1 MKKISVILIIVAAA
15 TMMLCSANSPE
26 NPVLEKEKLTES
38 VHTSRHTAI
47 TRAIESASPAVVGI
61 HVTQIKEYAARSI
74 FDDPLWNMMFPGQV
88 YRQRVK
94 SMGSGVIISADGLVV
109 TNAHVVEDA
118 VETYITL
125 AGGSEYK
132 AQIIGADKL
141 TDIALLKIDRD
152 EAFPSIK
159 IGNSDDIIIG
169 EWAVA
174 LGNPFGLFDVNNQ
187 PTATLG
193 IISSI
198 NLDFGEQDG
207 RVYQDMIQTD
217 ASINTGNSGGAL
229 VNVLGELIGINTFIF
244 TGGGANRGSVGVGF
258 AIPVSRVK
266 EIVAELH
273 DKGQV
278 DRGFETGMAVQNI
291 DRYLAAFLQLPVTRG
306 VIVTDVLK
314 GSSAEKAGIV
324 IGDVIMEVNSRL
336 IQNDRDI
343 YRVINEGYLKAGDK
357 LELKIWRNGDS
368 IKRTLVLEKP
378 KEKGKR

>member
-1 MKKISVILIIVAAA
+1 
-15 TMMLCSANSPE
+15 MLCSANAPDK
-26 NPVLEKEKLTES
+26 PALAKEELN
-38 VHTSRHTAI
+38 HTVNVSRQTVI
-47 TRAIESASPAVVGI
+47 TRAVELASPAVVGI

-94 SMGSGVIISADGLVV
+94 SMGSGVIISEDGLVV

-118 VETYITL
+118 VETFITL

-132 AQIIGADKL
+132 AEIIGADKL
-141 TDIALLKIDRD
+141 TDIALLKIERK
-152 EAFPSIK
+152 ESFPYIK
-159 IGNSDDIIIG
+159 LGSSDDIIIG
-169 EWAVA
+169 EWVVA

-193 IISSI
+193 IVSSI

-266 EIVAELH
+266 EVVAELQ
-273 DKGQV
+273 DKGTV

-291 DRYLAAFLQLPVTRG
+291 DRYLANFLQLPVTRG
-306 VIVTDVLK
+306 VIVTDVIK
-314 GSSAEKAGIV
+314 SSAAEKAGII
-324 IGDVIMEVNSRL
+324 IGDVILDVNDRA

-343 YRVINEGYLKAGDK
+343 YRIINEGYMKAGDK
-357 LELKIWRNGDS
+357 LELRIWRNGDS
-368 IKRTLVLEKP
+368 IKRTLILEKP
-378 KEKGKR
+378 KRRS